1 MECEICGRKTDKMY
15 KVQVENSY
23 FDVCANCKKHGKLVY
38 DHEPQ
43 EFKSTQ
49 KLQKSVQFKKIEKTL
64 IENYGKVI
72 QSAREKKGLSR
83 TDLARAINEQ
93 ENYLERVEKQKT
105 LPDEKLI
112 HKLERLLG
120 INLFEE
126 QEIEIPLE
134 KKNSKNQGVYLGD
147 FLDDEQTQ

>member
-1 MECEICGRKTDKMY
+1 MECEICGRKSDKLY
-15 KVQVENSY
+15 KVQVENSF
-23 FDVCANCKKHGKLVY
+23 FDVCANCKKHGELVY
-38 DHEPQ
+38 EESQ
-43 EFKSTQ
+43 EFKNTQ
-49 KLQKSVQFKKIEKTL
+49 KLQKSVQIQRVEKVL

-72 QSAREKKGLSR
+72 QAARERKGLTR

-112 HKLERLLG
+112 HKLEKFLG

-134 KKNSKNQGVYLGD
+134 KKNSKNQGTYLGD
-147 FLDDEQTQ
+147 FLDQEDED